1 MAGLTRRLVTIVAAA
16 SLAAASLLPASAAM
30 AQGPVTVTWWHSLGG
45 PNQHVI
51 WEIADTFNAAQDRVR
66 VDARYVPREVILQE
80 LLPAYEAG
88 TGPTLVALSV
98 GDIPRVASQGAW
110 ADLGPFL
117 DGGAIDVTQV
127 IPVLVEAGQHEG
139 AQVGVPML
147 WFPTL
152 FYWNKD
158 IFRVHGLDPDHPP
171 STWDELE
178 AAARAT
184 TATDHESGA
193 RQWGF
198 PLPTYGSLPAW
209 AMLMWQNGGGVLS
222 EDGQAVLLDAPESV
236 EAIERWT
243 ALVRDE
249 GISPIGIVD
258 VDADSMFLSGRVAMT
273 WGGPWLVPALAQ
285 AGFDWGLGQV
295 QEGPAGRAAA
305 LGAVQLL
312 VDAGASAEE
321 QAAAAELIAHWT
333 SAEAQ
338 RRWSEGSGLPPVRT
352 DVTSADPHV
361 AVFLESAAH
370 SRVHLPGIAQ
380 RDVITEDILLATIRR
395 ILAGEVGAEEGL
407 GEAADNL
414 RALLGIG

>member
-1 MAGLTRRLVTIVAAA
+1 MEDGRDPIAPTFMTVPAHEEDAPWPDRL
-16 SLAAASLLPASAAM
+16 
-30 AQGPVTVTWWHSLGG
+30 
-45 PNQHVI
+45 
-51 WEIADTFNAAQDRVR
+51 
-66 VDARYVPREVILQE
+66 
-80 LLPAYEAG
+80 
-88 TGPTLVALSV
+88 
-98 GDIPRVASQGAW
+98 GA
-110 ADLGPFL
+110 
-117 DGGAIDVTQV
+117 AIDVTHV

-139 AQVGVPML
+139 VQVGVPML

-158 IFRVHGLDPDHPP
+158 TFRAHGLDPDHPP
-171 STWDELE
+171 SAWDELE

-236 EAIERWT
+236 
-243 ALVRDE
+243 
-249 GISPIGIVD
+249 
-258 VDADSMFLSGRVAMT
+258 
-273 WGGPWLVPALAQ
+273 
-285 AGFDWGLGQV
+285 
-295 QEGPAGRAAA
+295 
-305 LGAVQLL
+305 
-312 VDAGASAEE
+312 
-321 QAAAAELIAHWT
+321 
-333 SAEAQ
+333 
-338 RRWSEGSGLPPVRT
+338 